1 MSRTA
6 GSARKPQEITS
17 SGRCSLLRNN
27 LGSNSFLKP
36 RVRLINLTTG
46 SRWNCLPTPRHCV
59 SVPALLSATA
69 HTQRV
74 LVAFTVSSSLSCKAE
89 LRCDVGPL
97 PPCPPLAKY
106 YWPRSI
112 PFFSTKSSMLRSS
125 MTFSSIYLIVVV
137 TLFRYFSAEP
147 SNDQPLSV
155 FSFSSSID
163 FA

>member
-17 SGRCSLLRNN
+17 SGRCSLLRNS

-36 RVRLINLTTG
+36 RVRLISLTTG
-46 SRWNCLPTPRHCV
+46 SRWNCFPTPRHCV

-69 HTQRV
+69 HTQLV
-74 LVAFTVSSSLSCKAE
+74 LDVFTVSSWLSCKAE

-97 PPCPPLAKY
+97 PPCPALAKY

-112 PFFSTKSSMLRSS
+112 PFSSTKSIMLRSS
-125 MTFSSIYLIVVV
+125 MAFASIYVMVEV

-147 SNDQPLSV
+147 SKDQPLSV